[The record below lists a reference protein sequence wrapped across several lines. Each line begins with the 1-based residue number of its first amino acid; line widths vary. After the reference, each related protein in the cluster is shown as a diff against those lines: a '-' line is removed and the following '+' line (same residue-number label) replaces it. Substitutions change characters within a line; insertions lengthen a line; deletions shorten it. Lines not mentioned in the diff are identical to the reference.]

1 MQQSIQPQLPLWN
14 DLMLYRLAADAVVLF
29 HLAFILFVLLGGLLT
44 LRAPWMAFV
53 HLPAMAWGAAVE
65 FLHLYCPLTPL
76 ENSLRAKAGEQGY
89 AGGFIE
95 HYIIALIYP
104 AGLTPQ
110 IQLWL
115 GSVVVVVNALV
126 YSALA
131 VRLVRQYRRTRW
143 L

>member
-1 MQQSIQPQLPLWN
+1 
-14 DLMLYRLAADAVVLF
+14 MLYRLAADAVVIF
-29 HLAFILFVLLGGLLT
+29 HLLFILFVLGGGLLT
-44 LRAPWMAFV
+44 LRVWWIALV

-89 AGGFIE
+89 TGGFIE
-95 HYIIALIYP
+95 HYVIALIYP

-115 GSVVVVVNALV
+115 GGVVVLVNAAV
-126 YSALA
+126 YGLLA
-131 VRLVRQYRRTRW
+131 ARLVRRHGRSRS